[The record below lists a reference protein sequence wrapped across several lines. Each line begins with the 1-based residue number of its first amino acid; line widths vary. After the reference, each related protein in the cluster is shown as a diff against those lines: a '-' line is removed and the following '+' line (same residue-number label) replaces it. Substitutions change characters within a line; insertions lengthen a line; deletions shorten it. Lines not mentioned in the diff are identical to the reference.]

1 MVDDKRLATVK
12 SAKAPVKVAASAGNL
27 KLAKKPETSNP
38 HVAPKRR
45 NGLSRDKILAVATKL
60 FAARGYAAIS
70 IRDIA
75 GECGIGI
82 PSIYHF
88 FGDKDSLYVSCC
100 EQLFGEV
107 EATLCSSFKEGASSH
122 SHIRDYAIALCK
134 AMLKNHDFRR
144 LSQMEVLQDEHRSIE
159 EITAPHFLSPFKLLV
174 KDIAVL
180 AGEAGATERA
190 LLIVSLVYG
199 QIQLQRIA
207 QMTGSDPTHSG
218 NPEGLAEYVLN
229 VALPGHDWTH

>member
-1 MVDDKRLATVK
+1 MVDDKRLVSVK
-12 SAKAPVKVAASAGNL
+12 STKSPARAAVTVSRRKLAKTPEAASA
-27 KLAKKPETSNP
+27 PI
-38 HVAPKRR
+38 VPKRR
-45 NGLSRDKILAVATKL
+45 NGLSREKILTVATKL

-100 EQLFGEV
+100 QQLFGEV

-122 SHIRDYAIALCK
+122 AHVRDYAIALCK
-134 AMLKNHDFRR
+134 AMLQNHGFRR
-144 LSQMEVLQDEHRSIE
+144 LSQMEVLQDEHRSLE

-174 KDIAVL
+174 KAIAAL
-180 AGEAGATERA
+180 EGEGCATERA
-190 LLIVSLVYG
+190 LLVVSLVYG

-207 QMTGSDPTHSG
+207 QMVGSDATHGG
-218 NPEGLAEYVLN
+218 NPEKLAEYVLN
-229 VALPGHDWTH
+229 AAMPGHNWTM

>member
-1 MVDDKRLATVK
+1 MVDDKRLATAK
-12 SAKAPVKVAASAGNL
+12 SARTPVKASVAASL
-27 KLAKKPETSNP
+27 KLANAPAAP
-38 HVAPKRR
+38 VAPKRR
-45 NGLSRDKILAVATKL
+45 NGLSRDKILNVATKL

-88 FGDKDSLYVSCC
+88 FGDKDSLYVTCC
-100 EQLFGEV
+100 QQLFGEI
-107 EATLCSSFKEGASSH
+107 EATLCGCFREGASSH
-122 SHIRDYAIALCK
+122 EHIRDYTVGLCK
-134 AMLKNHDFRR
+134 AMLQNQGFRR
-144 LSQMEVLQDEHRSIE
+144 LSQMEVLQDEHRSLE

-174 KDIAVL
+174 KAIA
-180 AGEAGATERA
+180 AQEGEARATEQA

-207 QMTGSDPTHSG
+207 QMVGSDASQGG
-218 NPEGLAEYVLN
+218 NPEKLAQHVLN
-229 VALPGHDWTH
+229 AALPGHDWSQ